1 MRQVKKL
8 QGGRE
13 KAEGSILSGAQP
25 LGHAPGVDPFAFP
38 WVNLGS
44 SGWSKKL
51 GKWVVQSKQ
60 SQWPKT
66 MCSLRPTSVM
76 YETSGWKFRWRVW
89 FLNLKTQSYQAA
101 KCALSSYAYEHT
113 FIMTKP
119 KTRIKS
125 GLGVL
130 FCFGHIAS
138 RVQGSYSPARDGTH
152 IPCSGSTVSIT
163 GLPGE
168 SQSYA
173 CMCLEVGKMSNT
185 TESIISQVRVLR

>member
-25 LGHAPGVDPFAFP
+25 LGHAPFAFP

-44 SGWSKKL
+44 SGWSKEL

-89 FLNLKTQSYQAA
+89 LLNLKTQSYQAA
-101 KCALSSYAYEHT
+101 KCALSSYAYKHT

-130 FCFGHIAS
+130 FCFGHTAS
-138 RVQGSYSPARDGTH
+138 SVQGSYSPARDGTH
-152 IPCSGSTVSIT
+152 IPCSGSRVSIT
-163 GLPGE
+163 ALAGE

-173 CMCLEVGKMSNT
+173 CMCLKVGKMSNT
-185 TESIISQVRVLR
+185 TESIISQIRMLR